1 MKDIDEFMMT
11 DTETTIVQLICLDQ
25 VKLQTFDFIMLNG
38 VAGDARETL
47 LQCSR
52 MLNLANRLVQL
63 VYTCHTNFLFMNRF
77 SHVTCLTGRT

>member
-11 DTETTIVQLICLDQ
+11 DTETSIVQFICLDL

-47 LQCSR
+47 LQ
-52 MLNLANRLVQL
+52 
-63 VYTCHTNFLFMNRF
+63 
-77 SHVTCLTGRT
+77 